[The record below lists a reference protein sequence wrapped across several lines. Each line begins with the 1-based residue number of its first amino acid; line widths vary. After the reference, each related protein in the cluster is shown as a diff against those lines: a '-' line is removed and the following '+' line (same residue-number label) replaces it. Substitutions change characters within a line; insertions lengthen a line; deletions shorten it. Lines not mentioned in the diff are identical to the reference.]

1 MAEIMVTAAQLR
13 ERAETLRQLNE
24 SFNTQIELLQS
35 SEKSVCSMWEG
46 EAKQVFQTAF
56 DQSKIKMDSFKQA
69 IDQYANALLQI
80 AQKYETAEQQNIQIA
95 RVN

>member
-24 SFNTQIELLQS
+24 SFKTQIELLQT
-35 SEKSVCSMWEG
+35 SETNVCSMWEG
-46 EAKQVFQTAF
+46 EAKQAFQTAF
-56 DQSKIKMDSFKQA
+56 DQSKVKMDSFKQA
-69 IDQYANALLQI
+69 IDQYVNALLQI

-95 RVN
+95 GVN

>member
-1 MAEIMVTAAQLR
+1 
-13 ERAETLRQLNE
+13 
-24 SFNTQIELLQS
+24 
-35 SEKSVCSMWEG
+35 MWEG

-56 DQSKIKMDSFKQA
+56 DQSKIKMDNFKQA